1 MSTPPAGPV
10 LLSGREVLHEVS
22 AAYTAAYRRAAQDAE
37 LAALVIRFTATPET
51 SPSGPGS
58 PGGPQA
64 GSWAARME
72 ASRVSAEQKRAIFT
86 AVGLD
91 TRVLVLADTTA
102 PSDLAP
108 IIDRA
113 NRDETVAAVIVQS
126 PPPAPLTDLLNT
138 IDPAKDLDA
147 LGLDSR
153 QPRCATAE
161 GILRLSR
168 PYLRPDARI
177 GVLGARGF
185 VGSGVVTGLHALGHD
200 PLRLDYGDD
209 LTRLREV
216 DIVISTAGSPG
227 VLTAAHLRPGQPLV
241 IDSGFTP
248 TPTGPRGD
256 LAAAAAHLP
265 AALTPVPGGVGPVE
279 MAVLAERVV
288 RAHLAPDLAPWRY
301 LGPTLTPASG
311 AATGGAAAPGTT
323 DATLTTGATATTA
336 AADVARQLATPTR
349 SRSLGPRHGPGP
361 SQGPGS

>member
-1 MSTPPAGPV
+1 MTTPPAGPV
-10 LLSGREVLHEVS
+10 LLSGREVLHEVR
-22 AAYTAAYRRAAQDAE
+22 AAYASAYRRAAQDAE
-37 LAALVIRFTATPET
+37 LAALVIRFTATPDPT
-51 SPSGPGS
+51 SPTGPSS
-58 PGGPQA
+58 PEA
-64 GSWAARME
+64 SSWAARME

-86 AVGLD
+86 ALGLD
-91 TRVLVLADTTA
+91 TRVLVLADTAA

-126 PPPAPLTDLLNT
+126 PPPAPLADLLNT

-161 GILRLSR
+161 GILRLAG
-168 PYLRPDARI
+168 PYLEPDARI

-185 VGSGVVTGLHALGHD
+185 VGSGVVTGLHALGHE

-227 VLTAAHLRPGQPLV
+227 ALTAAHVRPGQPLV

-288 RAHLAPDLAPWRY
+288 RAQLAPDLAPWRY
-301 LGPTLTPASG
+301 LGPTPFP
-311 AATGGAAAPGTT
+311 APGTT
-323 DATLTTGATATTA
+323 ATGAAAAVTTA
-336 AADVARQLATPTR
+336 AADVARQVAAPTR
-349 SRSLGPRHGPGP
+349 SRGLGPRFSPGP
-361 SQGPGS
+361 SPGPHPGPGS